1 MCRQA
6 RSSSSRV
13 SHTCSGGGH
22 VCHIHA
28 AAAAT
33 CYIHKA
39 ARAAAVTYVTYTQ
52 RQQPHMLHTRSG
64 SSSSHGRCLH
74 AAATYVIHAA
84 AAATHVTY
92 TQRQQQP
99 RTLPTRS
106 GGGRSG
112 SGLPTTVTSSTCAEA
127 AHTQTHARADGL
139 HSPASADRAGLQPS
153 TPQHGL
159 GGRPDREAPPEESHA
174 CIPHR
179 PRPVSPYAPA
189 VAKRSLGGRGTGA
202 PRGQAQQRSRR
213 AARGR

>member
-22 VCHIHA
+22 
-28 AAAAT
+28 
-33 CYIHKA
+33 
-39 ARAAAVTYVTYTQ
+39 
-52 RQQPHMLHTRSG
+52 MLHTQSSKGSG
-64 SSSSHGRCLH
+64 SHIC
-74 AAATYVIHAA
+74 YIHAA